1 MTTETRRCGW
11 RVPLLASAKPR
22 LTVTLSKPATSECKF
37 TNSPLFKCTGQKIQ
51 RPDRTKRLTENISVS
66 NSSCVLTQAIA
77 IIITRFITLKS
88 CHLNLCIE
96 GRLYQLSIAEKQ
108 ITTNL
113 EASNNHTFIISQ
125 FLQVRS
131 LGMTQLDF
139 LLWESPGCFYRL
151 IRGSRGK
158 NLLRLFGI
166 FCFLEAVG
174 LGLQFLIHINLSAQM
189 KWTNFSKNQKLPR
202 LTQDEM
208 DNLSS
213 LITIKSN

>member
-125 FLQVRS
+125 FLQVRRLS
-131 LGMTQLDF
+131 TAQLALCKTTINVNIYCCHCLVPTLFLTLLLLGLAPLSPF
-139 LLWESPGCFYRL
+139 LLPLLLFSLPSLHTYKICIQDLLYTRFY
-151 IRGSRGK
+151 SRCSGHT
-158 NLLRLFGI
+158 R
-166 FCFLEAVG
+166 
-174 LGLQFLIHINLSAQM
+174 
-189 KWTNFSKNQKLPR
+189 T
-202 LTQDEM
+202 
-208 DNLSS
+208 
-213 LITIKSN
+213 